1 MKRILPRE
9 VSIIGFGRTQSQSW
23 HGPKESPEERETQ
36 RDSCGFVEIPVIG
49 YMRVSSVGSD
59 VEKRKGGKGELH
71 RMFLR

>member
-49 YMRVSSVGSD
+49 YM
-59 VEKRKGGKGELH
+59 LH
-71 RMFLR
+71 DRCQLANMTHLILF